1 MTLEKQRLADIIS
14 FLPDA
19 TFVIDRDGKV
29 IAWNKAIESLTGMK
43 SEEVLGKS
51 NREYAV
57 PFYGKQIPILIDLAL
72 SRNEVLGD
80 RYTSVERN
88 DGTIVAEVYTP
99 HLRPGGAFLWA
110 KASPLYDAKGQVVGA
125 IETVRD
131 ITKRRKI
138 EQALLEQVHLFQ
150 VLIDAIPTPIFYKDV
165 QGSYLGCNKA
175 FENCLGLAKDQ
186 IVGHNIYDILPLEKA
201 KPYDQADQQLMLHP
215 GVQTFESATVDATGI
230 EREVIFSKATFLGT
244 DGNLNGLV
252 GTILDITRLK
262 KTQKALRDSEA
273 KLRFL
278 SSRLLKSHEGERR
291 RLSLELH
298 DELGQTLNVL
308 KMQIRYVARKLHRD
322 QGDLKADCDYM
333 LDYINEIIETVRRM
347 SRDLSP
353 SILEDLGLTV
363 ALKHLTDEFTK
374 HYQIA
379 CRVRIPQIDQ
389 LFPQESQI
397 LIFRII
403 QESLTNIA
411 KYAEASQVTLD
422 IQTKGDNISFL
433 ISDNGRGF
441 DAEQVIALNSVQK
454 GLGLAAMD
462 ERVRMLG
469 GSLEIWSKEGA
480 GTRLSFS
487 LPINK

>member
-1 MTLEKQRLADIIS
+1 MLDKQRLADIIN

-19 TFVIDRDGKV
+19 TFVIDREGRV
-29 IAWNKAIESLTGMK
+29 IAWNKAIESLTGIK
-43 SEEVLGKS
+43 SQEVLGKS
-51 NREYAV
+51 NREYAL
-57 PFYGKQIPILIDLAL
+57 PFYGKKIPILIDLAL
-72 SRNEVLGD
+72 SPNEVLGD
-80 RYTSVERN
+80 QYTHVERK

-99 HLRPGGAFLWA
+99 HLQPGGAYLWG
-110 KASPLYDAKGQVVGA
+110 KAAPLYDAKGRVVGA

-131 ITKRRKI
+131 ITNRKRV

-150 VLIDAIPTPIFYKDV
+150 VLIDAISTPIFYKNV
-165 QGSYLGCNKA
+165 QGIYLGCNKA
-175 FENCLGLAKDQ
+175 FEKCLGLAKDQ
-186 IVGHNIYDILPLEKA
+186 IVGNNAAEILPLAQAKA
-201 KPYDQADQQLMLHP
+201 YDQADQQLLLHP
-215 GVQTFESATVDATGI
+215 GVQTYEGSTVDADGF
-230 EREVIFSKATFLGT
+230 EHEVIFSKATFLGA

-252 GTILDITRLK
+252 GTILDVTKLK
-262 KTQKALRDSEA
+262 KTERALRDSEA

-308 KMQIRYVARKLHRD
+308 KMQIRYVAKKLRRD
-322 QGDLKADCDYM
+322 QNDLKIDCEYM
-333 LDYINEIIETVRRM
+333 LDYINKIIESVRRM

-363 ALKHLTDEFTK
+363 ALQHLTDEFTK
-374 HYQIA
+374 HYQIP
-379 CRVRIPQIDQ
+379 CRVQIAEIDR

-397 LIFRII
+397 LLYRII

-411 KYAEASQVTLD
+411 KYAQASQVTLD
-422 IQTKGDNISFL
+422 IRRESDSVSFL

-441 DAEQVIALNSVQK
+441 DAEQVMALNSVQK

-480 GTRLSFS
+480 GTRLNFS
-487 LPINK
+487 LKVNK

>member
-1 MTLEKQRLADIIS
+1 MILEKQHLADIIN

-19 TFVIDRDGKV
+19 TFVIDRDGRV
-29 IAWNKAIESLTGMK
+29 IAWNKAMESLTGMK
-43 SEEVLGKS
+43 SQEVLGKS
-51 NREYAV
+51 DREYAL
-57 PFYGKQIPILIDLAL
+57 PFYGKKIPILIDLAL
-72 SRNEVLGD
+72 SPNEVVGD
-80 RYTSVERN
+80 RYSNVERN

-99 HLRPGGAFLWA
+99 HLQPGGAYLWA
-110 KASPLYDAKGQVVGA
+110 KASPLYDARGQVVGA

-131 ITKRRKI
+131 ITKRKRI

-150 VLIDAIPTPIFYKDV
+150 VLINAIPTPIFYKNI
-165 QGSYLGCNKA
+165 QGFYLGCNKA
-175 FENCLGLAKDQ
+175 FEKCLGLAKDQ
-186 IVGHNIYDILPLEKA
+186 LVGNNVYEILPLAQAKA
-201 KPYDQADQQLMLHP
+201 YDQADQQLLLHP
-215 GVQTFESATVDATGI
+215 GVQTFEGSTVDADGF
-230 EREVIFSKATFLGT
+230 EHEVIFSKAPFLGS

-252 GTILDITRLK
+252 GTILDVTKLK
-262 KTQKALRDSEA
+262 KTEKALRDSEA

-308 KMQIRYVARKLHRD
+308 KLQIRYVAKKLRRD
-322 QGDLKADCDYM
+322 QNDLKIDCEYM
-333 LDYINEIIETVRRM
+333 LDYINEIIENVRRM

-353 SILEDLGLTV
+353 SILEDLGLRV
-363 ALKHLTDEFTK
+363 SLQHLTDEFTK
-374 HYQIA
+374 HYQIP
-379 CRVRIPQIDQ
+379 CRVQIPEIDR
-389 LFPQESQI
+389 FFHQESQI
-397 LIFRII
+397 LIYRII

-411 KYAEASQVTLD
+411 KYAQASQVTLD
-422 IQTKGDNISFL
+422 IRREGDNVSFL

-441 DAEQVIALNSVQK
+441 DADQVMALNSVQK

-480 GTRLSFS
+480 GTRLNFS
-487 LPINK
+487 LKVNK